1 MLENADTWP
10 LRVPRMMRL
19 LHPVSPLS
27 AKVIMENHWATA
39 HWIGVKA
46 ANKGHE
52 NKQISLAMEERV
64 QFPVEC
70 WCSRPGILLCIAG
83 PPEDAVPL
91 CKPLKFPWDETWHEE
106 RESELQR
113 GSRGERKVAETLWK
127 EHGSKWEV
135 RKGEGES
142 VRETVYF
149 CVC

>member
-27 AKVIMENHWATA
+27 AKVIMANHWATA

-52 NKQISLAMEERV
+52 NKHISLVMEERV
-64 QFPVEC
+64 QFLVEGWC
-70 WCSRPGILLCIAG
+70 WRPRILLYLAG
-83 PPEDAVPL
+83 PPAVPL
-91 CKPLKFPWDETWHEE
+91 RKALKFPWDKTWHRKRDRASARITGWEE
-106 RESELQR
+106 SCRDFVERAWKQVGGEKGR
-113 GSRGERKVAETLWK
+113 GWKCERDC
-127 EHGSKWEV
+127 
-135 RKGEGES
+135 
-142 VRETVYF
+142 VYF